1 MLELHCE
8 LGTTSISPTIADKT
22 SRYILANGLCGN
34 LAQAILEHDPLR
46 EVYFVTYDCLNEN
59 DLLEASKTSEDFHLK
74 TTHVVIKS
82 TDDSFLDSY
91 GSNSRE
97 EIEEFYSGKLIKGN
111 HSMLREFYITEAFED
126 DKDCYRIL
134 AKSVLDSEKSGINY
148 SHHDL

>member
-8 LGTTSISPTIADKT
+8 LGITSLNSTIADKT
-22 SRYILANGLCGN
+22 TRYTLANGLCGN
-34 LAQAILEHDPLR
+34 LAQAILEHDPSR
-46 EVYFVTYDCLNEN
+46 EVNFVAYDCLNEN
-59 DLLEASKTSEDFHLK
+59 DLLEVSKTSEDFHSK

-82 TDDSFLDSY
+82 TDDRFLDSY
-91 GSNSRE
+91 GSNTRE

-111 HSMLREFYITEAFED
+111 HSMLREFYVTEAFEA

-134 AKSVLDSEKSGINY
+134 AKSVLDSEKSGISY